1 MAEPAFQS
9 LYRRYRPQRFDE
21 VRGQDH
27 VTRALR
33 NAVRDSRVAHAYLFS
48 GPRGTGKTSTARIL
62 AKALNCLDPQE
73 GEPCCKCES
82 CVSAQAG
89 ASVDVFELDAASNR
103 GIDSIRDLIAGA
115 NLGTPGERKVYIID
129 EVHMLSKDASTALL
143 KTLEEPPAHVV
154 FVLATTDAQKVLDTI
169 QSRTQHFQ
177 FRLLNPETLGALLKD
192 VNEDAHLGIDPAAI
206 DLVVRRGKGS
216 ARDAL
221 SVLDQFAAAGQVEE
235 DESDADE
242 IVEALC
248 DSDTGRALTAVA
260 EAMGR
265 GRDPR
270 VLCTE
275 VMEHLRNAFLCL
287 MAPGVVA
294 LPDIAKERATDH
306 GRRLGPAAL
315 VRHLD
320 LVGQAIVDMREAHEP
335 RVSLEVALV
344 RGTRP
349 EADTDT
355 AALAERVAKL
365 ERAVA
370 AGGALPAP
378 ASVPNET
385 TTGGGIPAAA
395 TQPRQPSGAKRSPL
409 PSRPPSSGPEPAPAA
424 APPPVTG
431 PGNGPGNGPD
441 VPEKGTE
448 TVVRKE
454 AAKVGALPNRDQL
467 TQAWGDLI
475 VANLPPRVK
484 SRLRTG
490 RFVGMEGDTASFAL
504 PNTIHAEKGEEVKAE
519 AENALEAHFGAR
531 IKLRLVV
538 DDGFAPGPTEQTP
551 SSSAKS
557 SPPRRTGSKAPVDEA
572 EDIDVDDTVEAG
584 IPGSPDEVVLSA
596 FPGAEEI
603 EKS

>member
-1 MAEPAFQS
+1 MAEPAYQS

-27 VTRALR
+27 VTGALR
-33 NAVRDSRVAHAYLFS
+33 NAVRDGRVAHAYLFS

-62 AKALNCLDPQE
+62 AKALNCTDLQD

-82 CVSAQAG
+82 CLSAQMG

-115 NLGTPGERKVYIID
+115 NLGTPGERKVYIVD

-177 FRLLNPETLGALLKD
+177 FRLLNPETLSSLLKD
-192 VNEDAHLGIDPAAI
+192 VNDDAHLGIPPEAI
-206 DLVVRRGKGS
+206 DLVVRRGRGS

-221 SVLDQFAAAGQVEE
+221 SVLDQFAAAGDVDE

-248 DSDTGRALTAVA
+248 DADAGRALTAVA

-275 VMEHLRNAFLCL
+275 LMEHLRNAFLTL

-294 LPDIAKERATDH
+294 LPDVAKERATDH

-320 LVGQAIVDMREAHEP
+320 LVGDAIVDMREAHDP

-344 RGTRP
+344 RATRP

-365 ERAVA
+365 ERAMS
-370 AGGALPAP
+370 GGGLAAP
-378 ASVPNET
+378 AR
-385 TTGGGIPAAA
+385 PAATETA
-395 TQPRQPSGAKRSPL
+395 PQAPPAASKPAARSSI
-409 PSRPPSSGPEPAPAA
+409 PSRPPGAQPRPKAVEAEPEPAV
-424 APPPVTG
+424 APPPANAAPAPVSTPAEG
-431 PGNGPGNGPD
+431 AVPD
-441 VPEKGTE
+441 
-448 TVVRKE
+448 
-454 AAKVGALPNRDQL
+454 RDQL
-467 TQAWGDLI
+467 TQAWGDVIL
-475 VANLPPRVK
+475 ANLPPKAK

-490 RFVGMEGDTASFAL
+490 RFTGVEGDTALFAL
-504 PNTIHAEKGEEVKAE
+504 PNKVHVDKGEEVRAD
-519 AENALEAHFGAR
+519 AENALGAHFGTR
-531 IKLRLVV
+531 VRLKLVV
-538 DDGFAPGPTEQTP
+538 DDGGTPPAGRTAPASTP
-551 SSSAKS
+551 SA
-557 SPPRRTGSKAPVDEA
+557 PTAPVDEVEEIDIA
-572 EDIDVDDTVEAG
+572 ETVEASSA
-584 IPGSPDEVVLSA
+584 SPEEVVLSA
-596 FPGAEEI
+596 FPGAEEV
-603 EKS
+603 EGQ

>member
-1 MAEPAFQS
+1 MAEPAYQS

-216 ARDAL
+216 AHDAL

-320 LVGQAIVDMREAHEP
+320 LVGEAIVDMREAHEP

-355 AALAERVAKL
+355 RRLAERVAKL
-365 ERAVA
+365 ERIVATGGVVA
-370 AGGALPAP
+370 AAPAAATSDDSGAAQSCWCPRPLLVPPARLLVSQIRQSARPFLPDHRPPRPPAPEKVAEPPADDPPAAAEPSGGALP
-378 ASVPNET
+378 
-385 TTGGGIPAAA
+385 
-395 TQPRQPSGAKRSPL
+395 
-409 PSRPPSSGPEPAPAA
+409 
-424 APPPVTG
+424 
-431 PGNGPGNGPD
+431 D
-441 VPEKGTE
+441 
-448 TVVRKE
+448 
-454 AAKVGALPNRDQL
+454 RDQL
-467 TQAWGDLI
+467 TQAWGDVIL
-475 VANLPPRVK
+475 ANLPPRVK

-490 RFVGMEGDTASFAL
+490 RFVGIEGDTASFAL
-504 PNTIHAEKGEEVKAE
+504 PNGIHVEKGDEVKAD
-519 AENALEAHFGAR
+519 AENALGAHFGTR

-538 DDGFAPGPTEQTP
+538 DDGFAPGPSEQGSLSEAAP
-551 SSSAKS
+551 A
-557 SPPRRTGSKAPVDEA
+557 PPRRKPSAKAPVEEP
-572 EDIDVDDTVEAG
+572 EDIDMADTVEADV
-584 IPGSPDEVVLSA
+584 PASPEEVVLSA
-596 FPGAEEI
+596 FPGAEEVD
-603 EKS
+603 KP